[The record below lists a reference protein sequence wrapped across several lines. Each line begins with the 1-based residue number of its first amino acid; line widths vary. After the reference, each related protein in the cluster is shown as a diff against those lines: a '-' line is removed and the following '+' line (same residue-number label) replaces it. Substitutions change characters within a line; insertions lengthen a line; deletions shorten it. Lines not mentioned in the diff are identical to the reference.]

1 MTRTKRDLLAVD
13 IIFALDAETLEQLGE
28 RHITHLMRQPF
39 PRQAIRDSQERS
51 TVPEAYAK
59 LLSTYNELLVAM

>member
-1 MTRTKRDLLAVD
+1 MTRTKRDALAVD
-13 IIFALDAETLEQLGE
+13 ILFALDAETLEQLGE
-28 RHITHLMRQPF
+28 RHVTYLMRQPF
-39 PRQAIRDSQERS
+39 PRQAIRDRQERS